1 MIFSLLIV
9 SIAFTVY
16 CTIGYAYHPDT
27 KINLKVP
34 IIPVVVDLIE
44 DDGAEYFI
52 KQREMAEYEKYHY
65 VPDPEDVDPPTTVM
79 PRK

>member
-1 MIFSLLIV
+1 MIFSLLIL

-44 DDGAEYFI
+44 YD
-52 KQREMAEYEKYHY
+52 Y
-65 VPDPEDVDPPTTVM
+65 VQDPEDVDPPTIVM
-79 PRK
+79 PRKQK

>member
-1 MIFSLLIV
+1 MIFSLLIL
-9 SIAFTVY
+9 SIGLTVY

-44 DDGAEYFI
+44 YD
-52 KQREMAEYEKYHY
+52 Y
-65 VPDPEDVDPPTTVM
+65 VQDPEDVDPPTIVM

>member
-44 DDGAEYFI
+44 DD
-52 KQREMAEYEKYHY
+52 Y
-65 VPDPEDVDPPTTVM
+65 VQDPEDVDPPTIVM